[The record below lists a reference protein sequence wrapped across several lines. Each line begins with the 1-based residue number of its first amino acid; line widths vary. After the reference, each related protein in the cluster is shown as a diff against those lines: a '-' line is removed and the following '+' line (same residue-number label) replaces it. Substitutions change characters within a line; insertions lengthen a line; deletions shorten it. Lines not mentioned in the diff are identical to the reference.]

1 MTGDMMV
8 MVHDADLVGDD
19 RKGAGLAVEEALLS
33 LAALAGRTVVAAA
46 ATDAWESVKRGFARV
61 LASGDRDRAGIAE
74 RRLEQT
80 REQLAGAAAG
90 ELERIRGEVAVA
102 WQVRLLDL
110 LEEHPEI
117 AGELR
122 ALIDQVWAHLPTG
135 AVSAS
140 GHGVAVGG
148 DVTITASRGGIAA
161 GTISGNV
168 TPENPTRPGPAIP

>member
-1 MTGDMMV
+1 
-8 MVHDADLVGDD
+8 
-19 RKGAGLAVEEALLS
+19 LAVEEALLS
-33 LAALAGRTVVAAA
+33 LAALAGSTVVAAA

-61 LASGDRDRAGIAE
+61 LGSGDRDRAGVAE

-80 REQLAGAAAG
+80 RQQLADATPG
-90 ELERIRGEVAVA
+90 ELERIRGEAAVA

-122 ALIDQVWAHLPTG
+122 ALIDQAWARLSAGT
-135 AVSAS
+135 VSAS

-148 DVTITASRGGIAA
+148 DVTITASSGGIAA

-168 TPENPTRPGPAIP
+168 TPANPTRPGPATP